1 MYNDKLRQA
10 RIDYTEA
17 ALVEMNAICNVIEND
32 DMEKCE
38 LLQQRAQEFG
48 EMAQEK
54 YTNPKTLLY
63 SHQATNVFMSKPSGV
78 SNCSRVSVTWIPPLI
93 NSLVSPV
100 MSVQVWSV

>member
-54 YTNPKTLLY
+54 YFQFVAIASELYPDNPALGQLNFD
-63 SHQATNVFMSKPSGV
+63 AADADEN
-78 SNCSRVSVTWIPPLI
+78 
-93 NSLVSPV
+93 
-100 MSVQVWSV
+100 